1 MEFDAI
7 VPLFDVEQSRVS
19 LPLGAY
25 AQGGRAD
32 IRLLSE
38 RTAARIAAGE
48 VIERPAAVVKEL
60 VENALDAGARH
71 IRIDVQGG
79 GLGLIRVSDD
89 GVGIPARELWLACQR
104 HATSKLPSDD
114 LTLVQTLGFRGEAL
128 PSIAV
133 VAELTVTSAID
144 ESGVG
149 QRLTLR
155 NGRTVVDEP
164 APRSRGTTVTVRRLF
179 ERLPARLAAAGRAQ
193 AEIALIGQMSRRL
206 ALAAPSVRLVLYIED
221 RLALQ
226 TSGSG
231 DLATTMVE
239 VYGEAV
245 ASSLIALGPV
255 DSAVARLYGVVSGP
269 EVSRP
274 GRGQVNLLVNG
285 RWVQPRGLQSLLEA
299 AYRTVLPRG
308 RHPLATLVVDIAPD
322 RLDINIH
329 PTKLEVRLRDEH
341 VIGSAL
347 GEMVRDAL
355 GRRPVPLREPL
366 EFGRAM
372 LDPVRSVQE
381 EREGYD
387 EERPIV
393 TAALP
398 PLTLVGQ
405 VHGRLLLLEGASGL
419 YLVDQHRA
427 HERIIFERLKASH
440 ATGGTEH
447 QALPEPLL
455 IELRPAQA
463 VRFARRMG
471 DLEALGFHCEEFGGR
486 TFLLR
491 ATPVLPGV
499 FQSLAGKA
507 LGGVDSIGESD
518 QLVSTLLSLVSDD
531 DGDAEGW
538 RERLL
543 IQLSCRTAL
552 RRGRLLDR
560 PTMRALVETLG
571 NTESPAVCPHGSP
584 LLMHLSGSLLE
595 RQFDWH

>member
-1 MEFDAI
+1 MEFEAI
-7 VPLFDVEQSRVS
+7 VPPFDVAQSHISPPPV
-19 LPLGAY
+19 AHV
-25 AQGGRAD
+25 QEGRAE

-48 VIERPAAVVKEL
+48 VIERPASVVKEL
-60 VENALDAGARH
+60 VENALDAGAGH
-71 IRIDVQGG
+71 IRIDIQGG
-79 GLGLIRVSDD
+79 GLGSIRVSDD
-89 GVGIPARELWLACQR
+89 GAGIPARELWLACQR
-104 HATSKLPSDD
+104 HATSKLQNDD
-114 LTLVQTLGFRGEAL
+114 LNLVRTLGFRGEAL
-128 PSIAV
+128 PSIAM

-144 ESGVG
+144 ETGVG
-149 QRLTLR
+149 QRLTLHH
-155 NGRTVVDEP
+155 GRTVVDEP
-164 APRSRGTTVTVRRLF
+164 APRSRGTTVTVGRLF

-193 AEIALIGQMSRRL
+193 VEIAQIGQMSRRL
-206 ALAAPSVRLVLYIED
+206 ALAAPAVHLSLYIED

-226 TSGSG
+226 TSGSD

-255 DSAVARLYGVVSGP
+255 DCAGARLYGVVSGP

-274 GRGQVNLLVNG
+274 GRGQVNLVVNR
-285 RWVQPRGLQSLLEA
+285 RWVQPRGLQSLIET

-308 RHPLATLVVDIAPD
+308 RHPLATLVIESPPG

-329 PTKLEVRLRDEH
+329 PSKLEVRLRDERA
-341 VIGSAL
+341 IGSAL
-347 GEMVRDAL
+347 GDMVRDAL
-355 GRRPVPLREPL
+355 GRRPMPLREPL
-366 EFGRAM
+366 EFGRAV
-372 LDPVRSVQE
+372 LNPPRFAQE
-381 EREGYD
+381 ERESYD

-398 PLTLVGQ
+398 PLTLIGQ

-440 ATGGTEH
+440 DSGGAEH

-463 VRFARRMG
+463 ARFGRRLR

-486 TFLLR
+486 TFMLR

-499 FQSLAGKA
+499 FQSLAGTA
-507 LGGVDSIGESD
+507 PSDVDSIGEAD

-531 DGDAEGW
+531 DGDAESW

-543 IQLSCRTAL
+543 VQLSCRTAL
-552 RRGRLLDR
+552 RRGRTLDR
-560 PTMRALVETLG
+560 PTMRALVQALG
-571 NTESPAVCPHGSP
+571 NSNSPAVCPHGSP

-595 RQFDWH
+595 RQFDWR